1 MNKKISIY
9 IQSQLSKIDW
19 KLLLFL
25 LLVMNVKLYV
35 KIVAVIIIFILR
47 PGFKL
52 LFRLKHLQIPLFYPV
67 IIVFSLLQLL
77 AWPSHLNADYLPI
90 FLAGTGFWFISF
102 LILIQLRFAIDVN
115 KPEKLHQT
123 ITVFFLINALF
134 SICTLLFIMAETGL
148 LNPYSYQGLN
158 QKYFIGTG
166 DYMRGISFDSSLTNA
181 IINASGVIYFLLRK
195 KNTWAV
201 ACMFCLLLCGSN
213 FINTV
218 MAIILIGILVFYRNK
233 LLKSMAVV
241 CMAIM
246 VCFVVRVFPSNNS
259 YMINYFY
266 HQFYKLSGQESS
278 AEKTP
283 PVVSDEDRKL
293 ILAQQYLDSIATIE
307 VAEKRKNEATAQ
319 LSKKPDLPL
328 VVRKTD
334 IHSAPYQRNR
344 DTPLSRKILIHE
356 TYLLYGDSSIFGELP
371 EYERWPGKLIAYRQ
385 TLNLL
390 RSDLRY
396 LFFGAGPGNF
406 SSRLAFKA
414 SGINTFAG
422 SFPKKFVH
430 IDTPFKYN
438 HLRTYLYYRTKD
450 EGKHSL
456 LNFPNS
462 VYNQLATEY
471 GLPGI
476 VLFLIFYVGFFFRRY
491 RKLSYGIPLLVFML
505 AVFAAD
511 YWFESLS
518 IVILFELLMLLDL
531 HSTGSISKKGT
542 S

>member
-1 MNKKISIY
+1 MNKKISTY
-9 IQSQLSKIDW
+9 IQYQLSKIDW

-25 LLVMNVKLYV
+25 LLVVNVKLYV
-35 KIVAVIIIFILR
+35 KLAGVIIIFILR
-47 PGFKL
+47 PGFTR
-52 LFRLKHLQIPLFYPV
+52 LFRLKRLQIPLFYPV

-77 AWPSHLNADYLPI
+77 ARPSHLNADYLPI
-90 FLAGTGFWFISF
+90 FLAGAGFWFISF
-102 LILIQLRFAIDVN
+102 LILIQIRFAIEVN
-115 KPEKLHQT
+115 EPEKLHRT

-134 SICTLLFIMAETGL
+134 SICTLLFIMAETGS

-166 DYMRGISFDSSLTNA
+166 DYIRGISFDSATTNS
-181 IINASGVIYFLLRK
+181 IINASGVIYFLVRK
-195 KNTWAV
+195 KNIWAV
-201 ACMFCLLLCGSN
+201 ICMLCLLLCGSN
-213 FINTV
+213 FINAV
-218 MAIILIGILVFYRNK
+218 MAVLLIGILVFYRNK

-246 VCFVVRVFPSNNS
+246 VCFVVRIFPSNHN
-259 YMINYFY
+259 YMTNYVY
-266 HQFYKLSGQESS
+266 HQFYKLSRQGITTET
-278 AEKTP
+278 TP
-283 PVVSDEDRKL
+283 GVVSKEDRKL
-293 ILAQQYLDSIATIE
+293 VLAQRYLDSIATIE
-307 VAEKRKNEATAQ
+307 LWEKRKNDPTAN
-319 LSKKPDLPL
+319 LTKADSSF
-328 VVRKTD
+328 VVRKAD

-344 DTPLSRKILIHE
+344 DTPLSRKMLIHE

-371 EYERWPGKLIAYRQ
+371 EYKRWPGKLIAYRQ
-385 TLNLL
+385 TLGLL

-422 SFPKKFVH
+422 SFPKKFAH
-430 IDTPFKYN
+430 IDTLFKYN

-450 EGKHSL
+450 EEKHSL

-462 VYNQLATEY
+462 VYNQLAAEY

-476 VLFLIFYVGFFFRRY
+476 ILFLVFYIGFFFRHY
-491 RKLSYGIPLLVFML
+491 RKLSYGIPLLIFFLV
-505 AVFAAD
+505 VFAAD
-511 YWFESLS
+511 YWFENLS

-531 HSTGSISKKGT
+531 HTAGSISKKET
-542 S
+542 R